1 MVAWLT
7 SSTHLQPQS
16 VTHIIAALPRDTL
29 IVRTRSGTDHRQI
42 ELSITA
48 HGRKMLPEDIRAR
61 RAWLEKVMDGH
72 LTPEERKTLMDASE
86 IMLKFAYA
94 PFSGRDA
101 NRRRTGPFYLLQLPT
116 SGYLR
121 RIAIRNQR

>member
-29 IVRTRSGTDHRQI
+29 IVRTRNGTDHRQI

-48 HGRKMLPEDIRAR
+48 HGRKMLSEDIRAR

-94 PFSGRDA
+94 HIQDETQTGEEQALFTCC
-101 NRRRTGPFYLLQLPT
+101 NYRRA
-116 SGYLR
+116 
-121 RIAIRNQR
+121 AIFAG